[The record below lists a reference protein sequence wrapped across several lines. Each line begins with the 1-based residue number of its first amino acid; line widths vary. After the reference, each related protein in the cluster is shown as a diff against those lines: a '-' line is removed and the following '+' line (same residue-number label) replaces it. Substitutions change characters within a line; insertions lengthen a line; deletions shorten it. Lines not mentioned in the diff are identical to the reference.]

1 MVVVGVESS
10 WGVSGDPSGLRE
22 SREGLSLAARRPA
35 GVRAGNSGVTLA
47 PRSTQGEGDTLSGG
61 DRIGMGTGAGSAS
74 SVLRRSTWG
83 EVGELRSSWW
93 CHL

>member
-1 MVVVGVESS
+1 METTAGKHDFGSPGGGPRNFRAPPWGGACLVGVTTVPTCEEEEA
-10 WGVSGDPSGLRE
+10 L
-22 SREGLSLAARRPA
+22 PA
-35 GVRAGNSGVTLA
+35 TE
-47 PRSTQGEGDTLSGG
+47 GEGDTLSGG

-93 CHL
+93 CQL